1 MVPMVP
7 PALFLCVGV
16 RIIVAIRNSTQKK
29 ENIENSESGNNASK
43 CRNHKVLVH
52 FLHMYWDQ
60 ISNKDLQF

>member
-43 CRNHKVLVH
+43 CRNHKVVH

-60 ISNKDLQF
+60 ISSKDLQF

>member
-43 CRNHKVLVH
+43 CRKP
-52 FLHMYWDQ
+52 
-60 ISNKDLQF
+60 